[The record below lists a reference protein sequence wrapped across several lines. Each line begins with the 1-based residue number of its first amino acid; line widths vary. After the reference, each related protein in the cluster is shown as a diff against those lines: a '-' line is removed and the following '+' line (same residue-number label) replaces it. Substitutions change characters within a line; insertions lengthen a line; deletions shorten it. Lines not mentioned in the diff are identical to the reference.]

1 MTGNNTYQITL
12 QLVSIYDM
20 THEHYVER
28 VSRYLRDSLSV
39 TYDFMNFRNVPN
51 KNREMDLVFGD
62 IIPPSFVL
70 GKEENIKT
78 IEYHLFDYPSVED
91 IIKEVNVE
99 VYGKSLV
106 QIPDSDIIY
115 IIKIVSDFS
124 K

>member
-12 QLVSIYDM
+12 QLVSLYDM

-39 TYDFMNFRNVPN
+39 TYHFMNFRKVP

-70 GKEENIKT
+70 GSEENIKT

-106 QIPDSDIIY
+106 QIPNSKIIY
-115 IIKIVSDFS
+115 IIKIISDLS
-124 K
+124 C

>member
-1 MTGNNTYQITL
+1 MKGKTKSQVTL
-12 QLVSIYDM
+12 QLVSLYDM

-39 TYDFMNFRNVPN
+39 TYDFMNFRKVP
-51 KNREMDLVFGD
+51 KTREMDLVFGD

-70 GKEENIKT
+70 GSEENVRT

-99 VYGKSLV
+99 VYGENLV
-106 QIPDSDIIY
+106 TIPDSNKIY

-124 K
+124 C

>member
-12 QLVSIYDM
+12 QLVSLYDM

-39 TYDFMNFRNVPN
+39 TYHFMNFRNVR
-51 KNREMDLVFGD
+51 KNREMDLVLGD

-70 GKEENIKT
+70 GSEENVRT

-99 VYGKSLV
+99 VYGENLV
-106 QIPDSDIIY
+106 TIPDSNKIY

-124 K
+124 C

>member
-1 MTGNNTYQITL
+1 MKEKTKSQVTL
-12 QLVSIYDM
+12 QLVSIYDS

-39 TYDFMNFRNVPN
+39 TYDFMHFRKVP

-70 GKEENIKT
+70 DSEENIKT

-99 VYGKSLV
+99 VYGEELV

-124 K
+124 I

>member
-1 MTGNNTYQITL
+1 MKEKTKSQVTL
-12 QLVSIYDM
+12 QLVSLYDM

-39 TYDFMNFRNVPN
+39 TYNFMNFRKVP

-62 IIPPSFVL
+62 IIPPSFVF
-70 GKEENIKT
+70 GSGENIKT
-78 IEYHLFDYPSVED
+78 IEYHLFDYPTVED

-99 VYGKSLV
+99 VYGESLV

-115 IIKIVSDFS
+115 IIKIISDFS
-124 K
+124 N

>member
-1 MTGNNTYQITL
+1 MKGKTKSQVTL

-39 TYDFMNFRNVPN
+39 TYDFMNFRKVP
-51 KNREMDLVFGD
+51 KTREMDLVFGD

-70 GKEENIKT
+70 GSEENVRT
-78 IEYHLFDYPSVED
+78 IEYHLFDYLSVED

-99 VYGKSLV
+99 VYGENLV
-106 QIPDSDIIY
+106 TIPDSNKIY

-124 K
+124 C

>member
-1 MTGNNTYQITL
+1 MKGKTKSQVTL

-39 TYDFMNFRNVPN
+39 TYDFMNFRKVP
-51 KNREMDLVFGD
+51 KTREMDLVFGD

-70 GKEENIKT
+70 GSEENIKT

-99 VYGKSLV
+99 VYGESLV
-106 QIPDSDIIY
+106 QIPNSDIIY
-115 IIKIVSDFS
+115 LIKIVSDFS
-124 K
+124 C

>member
-1 MTGNNTYQITL
+1 MKEKTKSQVTL

-39 TYDFMNFRNVPN
+39 IYDFMNFRKVP
-51 KNREMDLVFGD
+51 KIREMDLVFGD

-106 QIPDSDIIY
+106 QIPNSKIIY
-115 IIKIVSDFS
+115 IIKIISDFS
-124 K
+124 N